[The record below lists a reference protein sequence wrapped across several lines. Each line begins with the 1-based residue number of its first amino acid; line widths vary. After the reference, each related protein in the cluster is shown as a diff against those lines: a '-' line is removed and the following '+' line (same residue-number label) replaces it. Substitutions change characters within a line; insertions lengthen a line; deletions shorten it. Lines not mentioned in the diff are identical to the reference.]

1 MSTQT
6 LLDTLANALRDIGTT
21 KQVVGEPMQVG
32 DATLIPVVSLSLG
45 LGAGAGDGSD
55 AGSEAGKGDAS
66 AGSGGG
72 GGVRVEPTA
81 FILLQNG
88 GIDVRAVPS
97 KGGALATLFEKAPDL
112 VDRIARARETADAD
126 ATEEAKGA
134 GDAPN

>member
-55 AGSEAGKGDAS
+55 DGEGDAT

-88 GIDVRAVPS
+88 EIDVRAVPS

-112 VDRIARARETADAD
+112 VDRIARARDGGEADD
-126 ATEEAKGA
+126 GEAPQGA

>member
-55 AGSEAGKGDAS
+55 AGEGDAT

-88 GIDVRAVPS
+88 EIDVRAVPS

-112 VDRIARARETADAD
+112 VDRIARARDGGDAD
-126 ATEEAKGA
+126 DGEAPQGA

>member
-55 AGSEAGKGDAS
+55 DGEGDAT

-88 GIDVRAVPS
+88 EIDVRAVPS

-112 VDRIARARETADAD
+112 VDRIARARDGGEADD
-126 ATEEAKGA
+126 AEAPQGA